1 VPFLFT
7 PKAKEQ
13 PRNHRRFFAV
23 IATTNSSLTIKMN
36 PMKIFSI
43 TRSLLALGLL
53 LAVTISCS
61 DDDNNQQPIPNDVML
76 KDAGSLGKVLTDKDG
91 RTLYFF
97 TKDAGTT
104 SVCTGQCV
112 TRWPVFSVAN
122 PSSIKLDA
130 GLKASDFANITRT
143 DGVTQ
148 TTYKGWPLYYF
159 QDDAAAGDVK
169 GEGVGN
175 LWYVAKTKY
184 TVMLSNAQ
192 LVGNDGKS
200 YKADY
205 TEGTAET
212 QFIVDSLGRTL
223 YAFARD
229 SSMNNNWTTN
239 DATHDATWPIYEVN
253 TIEDIPSALDKTLF
267 GTITVFGKKQLT
279 YKGWPLYYFGLDAM
293 AKGPTKGI
301 SFPRPGVWPIVN
313 KESPIAPK

>member
-1 VPFLFT
+1 
-7 PKAKEQ
+7 
-13 PRNHRRFFAV
+13 
-23 IATTNSSLTIKMN
+23 
-36 PMKIFSI
+36 MKIFSI
-43 TRSLLALGLL
+43 TRSLLALLFL

-61 DDDNNQQPIPNDVML
+61 DDDDNKQEPVPNDVML
-76 KDAGSLGKVLTDKDG
+76 KDAGSLGKVLADKDG

-97 TKDAGTT
+97 AKDAGNT
-104 SVCTGQCV
+104 SVCTGACL

-122 PSSIKLDA
+122 PASIKLDA
-130 GLKASDFANITRT
+130 GLKASDFANMTRS
-143 DGVTQ
+143 DGTTQ

-159 QDDAAAGDVK
+159 QDDAVAGDVK

-175 LWYVAKTKY
+175 VWYVAKTKY

-239 DATHDATWPIYEVN
+239 DPAHDATWPIYEVAS
-253 TIEDIPSALDKTLF
+253 IDDVPSGLDKAQF
-267 GTITVFGKKQLT
+267 ATITVFGKKQLT

-293 AKGPTKGI
+293 TKGPTKGV
-301 SFPRPGVWPIVN
+301 SVPRPGVWPIVN
-313 KESPIAPK
+313 KESPNAPK